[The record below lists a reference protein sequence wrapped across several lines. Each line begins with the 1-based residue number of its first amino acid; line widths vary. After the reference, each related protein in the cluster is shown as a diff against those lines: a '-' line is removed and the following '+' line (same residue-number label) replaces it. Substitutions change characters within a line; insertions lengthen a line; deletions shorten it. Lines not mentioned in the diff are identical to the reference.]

1 MKRMNVQDWIAKG
14 DLYAEALS
22 VTQNVINEM
31 LIREDIVICSC
42 AGPDYDMPFAGMKM
56 LLETESTDKEGNRYA
71 IEVLRKDAYA
81 EMPVDDVMEYYLAR
95 CNEEDELDVI
105 VVVEEDLFGLHSET
119 YEVPYTC
126 EGQCKNARIF
136 FTRRVNDASVKEEH
150 SVLYEHALNMLR
162 RHDVLRS

>member
-1 MKRMNVQDWIAKG
+1 MGQIRIITDTASDITRQR
-14 DLYAEALS
+14 AE
-22 VTQNVINEM
+22 
-31 LIREDIVICSC
+31 
-42 AGPDYDMPFAGMKM
+42 
-56 LLETESTDKEGNRYA
+56 
-71 IEVLRKDAYA
+71 
-81 EMPVDDVMEYYLAR
+81 
-95 CNEEDELDVI
+95 ELDVI